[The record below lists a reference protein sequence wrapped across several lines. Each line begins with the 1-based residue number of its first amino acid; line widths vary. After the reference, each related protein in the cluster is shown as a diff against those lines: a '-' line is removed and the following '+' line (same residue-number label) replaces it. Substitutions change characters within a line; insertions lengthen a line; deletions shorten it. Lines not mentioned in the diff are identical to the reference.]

1 MDPRI
6 ANIARIMVEH
16 SLRVEPKQRVHI
28 GCWPFS
34 PRALPYLQAI
44 TRAVLK
50 AGAYP
55 LLDLEPEFLDTML
68 LKEGNDDQ
76 LAFIDP
82 RLMMMARDW
91 ERSIVLIC
99 EENTRRNSG
108 IDPKRQAYRSQF
120 FKEYFDVSLKRSAE
134 GDFRWVLTNIPT
146 PGYAQDAD
154 MSLEDFEDFF
164 FHSTFADTEDPIAA
178 WQEVYREHEKLVA
191 WLAGKR
197 DVVVKGEN
205 IDLKLSIEGR
215 PFINCYGDSN
225 LPDGEIFTSPVEDS
239 VEGWVRFT
247 YPAIY
252 QGREFAGVEL
262 RFEKGRV
269 VKATAE
275 KNQDY
280 LDSILDIDA
289 GARTLGEFAIGTNRN
304 INRFVKNIT
313 FDEKLHGTVHMALGF
328 GYPESGSKN
337 ESSIHWDMICDM
349 TGGGQILVDGELFYD
364 SGDFKL

>member
-6 ANIARIMVEH
+6 ENLARIIVEH
-16 SLRVEPKQRVHI
+16 SVRVEPKQRVHI
-28 GCWPFS
+28 GCWPFA
-34 PRALPYLQAI
+34 PRALPYIEAI
-44 TRAVLK
+44 TRAVLN
-50 AGAYP
+50 AGAFP
-55 LLDLEPEFLDTML
+55 LLDLEPEFFDTML
-68 LKEGNDDQ
+68 MKQGNDAQ

-82 RLMMMARDW
+82 RLMMMVRDW

-108 IDPKRQAYRSQF
+108 VDPERQAFRNRH
-120 FKEYFDVSLKRSAE
+120 FKEYFDISLKRTAD

-146 PGYAQDAD
+146 PGYAQDAE
-154 MSLEDFEDFF
+154 MSLEEFEDFF
-164 FHSTFADTEDPIAA
+164 FHATFADTEDPIAA
-178 WQEVYREHEKLVA
+178 WQEIYNQQERLVT

-197 DVVVKGEN
+197 RVEVRGEN
-205 IDLKLSIEGR
+205 IELTLSIEDR

-225 LPDGEIFTSPVEDS
+225 LPDGEIFTAPVEDS
-239 VEGWVRFT
+239 VDGWVRFT
-247 YPAIY
+247 YPAIFH
-252 QGREFAGVEL
+252 GREFSGVEL
-262 RFEKGRV
+262 HFEKGRV

-275 KNQDY
+275 KNQEF
-280 LDSILDIDA
+280 LEAILDMDE
-289 GARTLGEFAIGTNRN
+289 GVRTLGEFAIGTNRN
-304 INRFVKNIT
+304 IGRFVKNIT

-349 TGGGQILVDGELFYD
+349 KTGGQILVDGELFYD